1 MQGRWKMW
9 ISWWEGDDV
18 LFVFCVLDDC
28 LGCYVVATC
37 LMLCVSLGV
46 IKVWCYDTCSE
57 VTPSF
62 FCPSKKVKRE
72 LRALSMTKKCMYH
85 AFIESNNSRCYA
97 YCHTKQ
103 VSATIIGCRGC
114 QVQKMKNLKTW
125 TRSQGRSSWHGLVEW
140 TRPLINLLY
149 DTDLAR
155 AFLFWALL
163 RVWYVYLS
171 KHFELTKHNNT
182 IHSQITNH
190 TYKKYLQY
198 LHPTK
203 FFIFHLIETGDETAI
218 PLTVQASGLP
228 GDREYAPS
236 KHEENQ
242 CKQTNG
248 TVETFVAPN
257 KS

>member
-1 MQGRWKMW
+1 MDPTLVPLALL
-9 ISWWEGDDV
+9 IS
-18 LFVFCVLDDC
+18 
-28 LGCYVVATC
+28 
-37 LMLCVSLGV
+37 
-46 IKVWCYDTCSE
+46 
-57 VTPSF
+57 PS
-62 FCPSKKVKRE
+62 PTT
-72 LRALSMTKKCMYH
+72 ADAM
-85 AFIESNNSRCYA
+85 

-182 IHSQITNH
+182 IHSQSTNH
-190 TYKKYLQY
+190 KPHLQEVPTVSTSYKI
-198 LHPTK
+198 LH
-203 FFIFHLIETGDETAI
+203 FSSHRDRRRDCNTGNS
-218 PLTVQASGLP
+218 TVQASGLP